1 MNNGEENIVLD
12 ETTIVISDKE
22 SETFNDFSDSMDI
35 DELLI
40 EEVSKHE
47 VLYNYSIPLQQR
59 NRIIINETW
68 IEVSK
73 ALRGMKVV
81 MLDFIYK
88 TLFNKNN

>member
-1 MNNGEENIVLD
+1 MNNGEE
-12 ETTIVISDKE
+12 TIVIDETPTASNKE

-47 VLYNYSIPLQQR
+47 VLFNYSIPLQQR
-59 NRIIINETW
+59 NRAIINETW

-73 ALRGMKVV
+73 ALGDIKVV
-81 MLDFIYK
+81 ILIQHTRIHTY
-88 TLFNKNN
+88 THII

>member
-12 ETTIVISDKE
+12 ETPIVSDKE

-59 NRIIINETW
+59 NRTIINETW
-68 IEVSK
+68 TVVSK
-73 ALRGMKVV
+73 ALGGMKVV
-81 MLDFIYK
+81 ILI
-88 TLFNKNN
+88 